1 MDNGLAYFKKVYDDV
16 PAWVQKMHDY
26 NPNALD
32 YYTRLRS
39 VIMQEGHLSTK
50 EKDLLL
56 VGMNAARLYERSMLY
71 HTKGAID
78 GGATIPELAE
88 YLLVSYVYNGDD
100 ALKIGLESLEYAI
113 TLQDSSVDLE
123 ASNETTFSRMIR
135 LLGNKDAG
143 FIEKS
148 GEFVRSGGRQEL
160 EQRLLSEGVVSAKL
174 KHILVASI
182 YMTELRGEFAGR
194 WMATAREH
202 GATEEEL
209 AEAGLICLLT
219 AGIPAW
225 FEASDSLL
233 EKKSSHPKGI
243 NKKWEE

>member
-1 MDNGLAYFKKVYDDV
+1 MGNGLAYFKQIYDDV
-16 PAWVQKMHDY
+16 PGWVQKMHDY
-26 NPNALD
+26 SPNALD
-32 YYTRLRS
+32 YYTGLRS
-39 VIMQEGHLSTK
+39 EIMKEGHLSTK

-100 ALKIGLESLEYAI
+100 ALKMGLESLEYAI
-113 TLQDSSVDLE
+113 ALQDSSAVLE
-123 ASNETTFSRMIR
+123 ESNETTFSRMIR
-135 LLGNKDAG
+135 LFGNEDAG
-143 FIEKS
+143 FIKNV

-160 EQRLLSEGVVSAKL
+160 ERKLLSEGVVSSKL
-174 KHILVASI
+174 KHILVAGI
-182 YMTELRGEFAGR
+182 YMTELRGELAGR
-194 WMATAREH
+194 WMNTARKR

-225 FEASDSLL
+225 FEASDSMS
-233 EKKSSHPKGI
+233 KKKRSHPKGI
-243 NKKWEE
+243 I